1 MLNDYQI
8 SAIGQIW
15 PVLIVPLASTVL
27 YWYLSTA
34 TNTTRRLLASAHG
47 ALLLIAFV
55 YAVAV
60 SPMTGYE
67 NWKAWIWPFWI
78 LLALFLVAILYT
90 ITRYEGNRWIHM
102 FQLLVLPSGFLIWL
116 VGTMTITHD
125 WL

>member
-67 NWKAWIWPFWI
+67 NWKVWIWPFWI
-78 LLALFLVAILYT
+78 LLALFLVAILYA

>member
-8 SAIGQIW
+8 FAIGQIW

-27 YWYLSTA
+27 YWYLSSS

-67 NWKAWIWPFWI
+67 NWKAWIWPFWV
-78 LLALFLVAILYT
+78 LLALFFVAILYA
-90 ITRYEGNRWIHM
+90 ITRYEGNRWLHM

-116 VGTMTITHD
+116 VGTMIITHD